1 MQIQKEQI
9 VAVIGAG
16 PAGLMAAEQLAE
28 CGFEVHVYDAM
39 PSAGRKF
46 LLAGKSGMNLS
57 HAEDFTQFKQRY
69 RERSEVLEE
78 CLQKFDA
85 NQIRAWAKNLGIET
99 FVGTSGR
106 IFPIDMKAAPL
117 LRAWLHRLKANG
129 VRFHMRHRW
138 LGVDMDTHQFET
150 PSGLIAIK
158 FDAVVFALGG
168 ASWKRL
174 GSDGTWIKEFAA
186 QKIRV
191 QDFQPS
197 NCGFVA
203 NWSSF
208 FQAKFA
214 GAPLT
219 NVSLS
224 LDLGNNRSPSKLG
237 QFVITE
243 RGVEGSLIYA
253 YSADI
258 REKIRTNEYADIL
271 IDLLPAKSPARVFE
285 ELTMPRGSRSLS
297 SHLRSKL
304 GLHPVHCAL
313 LYEILDPEILKD
325 EIKLAACIKE
335 LPIRLLAPF
344 PIDEAISSAGGID
357 FSELDSNYM
366 ITAKPGWFCAG
377 EMLDWEV
384 PTGGYLLSA
393 CFATGVA
400 AGRGLVN
407 WLQRQSADVSRSS
420 NEGIK

>member
-1 MQIQKEQI
+1 MQIQKEKI

-16 PAGLMAAEQLAE
+16 PAGLMAAEHIAE
-28 CGFEVHVYDAM
+28 SGIAVHVYDAM

-57 HAEDFTQFKQRY
+57 HAEDFVQFKQRY
-69 RERSEVLEE
+69 REKTEVLEA
-78 CLQKFDA
+78 CLQQFDA
-85 NQIRAWAKNLGIET
+85 NQIREWAKSLGIET

-117 LRAWLHRLKANG
+117 LRAWLHRLKAMG
-129 VRFHMRHRW
+129 VQFHMRHRW
-138 LGVDMDTHQFET
+138 QGVVNDKHQFET
-150 PSGLIAIK
+150 PDGQVTYE
-158 FDAVVFALGG
+158 FHAVVFALGG

-174 GSDGTWIKEFAA
+174 GSDGAWTKEFVS

-203 NWSSF
+203 NWSTY

-214 GAPLT
+214 GTPLT
-219 NVSLS
+219 NVSVS
-224 LDLGNNRSPSKLG
+224 LDLGDNNRIAKLG

-253 YSADI
+253 LSADI
-258 REKIRTNEYADIL
+258 REKIQRDAYADIL
-271 IDLLPAKSPARVFE
+271 IDLLPAKSHARVFE
-285 ELTMPRGSRSLS
+285 QLSIPRGSRSFS

-304 GLHPVHCAL
+304 GMHPVHCAL
-313 LYEILDPEILKD
+313 LNEVLAPEILKD
-325 EIKLAACIKE
+325 AEKMATSIKA

-344 PIDEAISSAGGID
+344 PLDEAISSAGGID

-366 ITAKPGWFCAG
+366 LTAKPGWFCAG
-377 EMLDWEV
+377 EMLDWEA

-400 AGRGLVN
+400 AGRGVVS
-407 WLQRQSADVSRSS
+407 WLKQESIIARQSCS
-420 NEGIK
+420 EGII